1 MSEVKSVVK
10 EIEVVQEYRMNRLEE
25 LQKFL
30 STCSDQSLGDLQLSR
45 LNLAANR
52 HNDFQEA
59 AKKLLEFAAKMVEI
73 ADSWAQH
80 EAEARYVTFIRET
93 TKLTRQ
99 DQVIE
104 AKKLI
109 TRKRKLLNG

>member
-1 MSEVKSVVK
+1 MSETE
-10 EIEVVQEYRMNRLEE
+10 EIVQEYRMNRLVE

-45 LNLAANR
+45 LNLAANGQ
-52 HNDFQEA
+52 NEFQEA

-80 EAEARYVTFIRET
+80 EAEARYVTFVREA
-93 TKLTRQ
+93 TKIARA

-109 TRKRKLLNG
+109 RRKRKLLRNSVA